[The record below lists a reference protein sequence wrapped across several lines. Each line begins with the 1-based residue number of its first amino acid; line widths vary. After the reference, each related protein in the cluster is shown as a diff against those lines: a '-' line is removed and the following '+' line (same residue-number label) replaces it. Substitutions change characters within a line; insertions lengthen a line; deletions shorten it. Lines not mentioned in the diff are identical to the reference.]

1 MMRRRKGGFRRRRSG
16 LRWFTP
22 NLWNASL
29 PQQYNSDTS
38 GAGPANEF
46 TTRTTLTPLLRG
58 TAPFPGVTNAAGLLA
73 GAMLAERQYFNLLR
87 IVGRMNW
94 EMVVEFDD
102 PGDTITWPEGGCVSI
117 WWAIFRRGTDEDG
130 RPDTEAA
137 GTFPELAIRD
147 NQDDKKLILAQ
158 DVWRT
163 RIQRG
168 ASAWPDS
175 SHHWL
180 DAEQPLDSMID
191 IRLKRSFRNEQDVY
205 LATQVGIANFGV
217 NLPAGATF
225 ILNGLNNLRV
235 LGKFGR

>member
-22 NLWNASL
+22 NLWNASA
-29 PQQYNSDTS
+29 PQVYTADTS
-38 GAGPANEF
+38 GAGPVSEF
-46 TTRTTLTPLLRG
+46 TTRTALTPLLRG

-73 GAMLAERQYFNLLR
+73 GTMLAERQYFSLLR
-87 IVGRMNW
+87 IVGRMHW
-94 EMVVEFDD
+94 WVDVSFDD
-102 PGDTITWPEGGCVSI
+102 IGSTMAWSRGGCLSV
-117 WWAIFRRGTDEDG
+117 WWAIVRRGTDEDG
-130 RPDTEAA
+130 RPDTEST
-137 GTFPELAIRD
+137 GIFPELATRD

-163 RIQRG
+163 KIPAG
-168 ASAWPDS
+168 TTAWSDTS
-175 SHHWL
+175 IHAL

-205 LATQVGIANFGV
+205 LAVQLGIANFGD
-217 NLPAGATF
+217 NIPGGTTFQLAG
-225 ILNGLNNLRV
+225 LSNLRV